1 MSWAR
6 EVGVLHAT
14 KVAGSLPP
22 HIAAPLHAC
31 GSLHP
36 STMLSFT
43 ICVRV
48 VEKPQ
53 RVCEG
58 TDLEPVR
65 GLPGGSA
72 GASGPECLHI
82 AGVGHKDKQVSCG
95 PK

>member
-6 EVGVLHAT
+6 EVGVPHAT

-43 ICVRV
+43 ICVRA

-53 RVCEG
+53 RVCAG
-58 TDLEPVR
+58 LDVEPVR
-65 GLPGGSA
+65 GPPGGSA
-72 GASGPECLHI
+72 GASGPECLQYCRSG
-82 AGVGHKDKQVSCG
+82 AQG
-95 PK
+95 